1 VELVRYRR
9 TSFRRSV
16 DRDRKKECLLIQH
29 VMRAID
35 RKLPLASEIT
45 LITGFRMGRDKGYE
59 QPAVVDPL
67 ANLAI
72 PSVAAPQLALVE
84 EDLDATS
91 PQCIAKLLHRPSIL

>member
-1 VELVRYRR
+1 
-9 TSFRRSV
+9 
-16 DRDRKKECLLIQH
+16 
-29 VMRAID
+29 MRAID

-84 EDLDATS
+84 EDLDPTCA
-91 PQCIAKLLHRPSIL
+91 QCLGNLLGSLSIL